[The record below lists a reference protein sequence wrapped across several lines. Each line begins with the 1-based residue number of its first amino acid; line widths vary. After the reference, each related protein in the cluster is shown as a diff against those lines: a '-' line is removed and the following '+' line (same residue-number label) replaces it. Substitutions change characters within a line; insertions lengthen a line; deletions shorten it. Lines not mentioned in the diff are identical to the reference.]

1 MIHSF
6 KQCLIS
12 MLLTAK
18 WKVLIEESGF
28 IQSWTPQVESSTV
41 QSPSGW
47 SHQSANAWF
56 NIACVNAGTRADGHS
71 FGYLSSHLLL
81 ILSCAESTRSRPHAE
96 LDTHK
101 RPCLY
106 RLTKRNTQASTI
118 SLVGM
123 DACTHTHTH
132 TSCLWCLWRMAV
144 AGIDGT
150 AIYSTGLKLQ
160 TWICMDR

>member
-12 MLLTAK
+12 MLLTAQ

-132 TSCLWCLWRMAV
+132 
-144 AGIDGT
+144 
-150 AIYSTGLKLQ
+150 KLSLMFVKNGGSRDWWDCNLQ
-160 TWICMDR
+160 HWPKAPDMNLYG